1 MFDATPIR
9 EPLDEFLREVVRA
22 LHAAVNRGIQ
32 GLRSDPAETDKT
44 LADCK
49 ELLDVVMAGHV
60 SEWIATDE
68 GPAKQAYR

>member
-32 GLRSDPAETDKT
+32 SLRSDPAETDKT
-44 LADCK
+44 LADCE

-68 GPAKQAYR
+68 GPARHR

>member
-60 SEWIATDE
+60 SEWTATD
-68 GPAKQAYR
+68 GDPARHQ